1 MSEATNQEQATPE
14 TTPAPRLQCRHI
26 HTDGRRCASPTLR
39 GPAGPE
45 NFCYYHHTTRVP
57 IRETRTHRADL
68 DSRQA
73 RLASFDL
80 PLPEDRSAIQHAI
93 GQILIRIAAN
103 QLDPRRAG
111 LLLYGLQIASLNLP
125 KIAAPTPAEANYPDP
140 TLYVDEVG
148 EDPTHGPLAPVFEI
162 NQNPHKEKGL
172 EQILREQWER
182 DRVQREEDEA
192 KFAARYHPTI
202 LPNLQAGAPSS
213 SRLSRGHGVT
223 HLPRIP
229 ATSTEPGHPKRPCR
243 CLFLCCHAGGIC
255 SSPLPLHFKVFTRS
269 V

>member
-1 MSEATNQEQATPE
+1 MSEAVQIDPATPE
-14 TTPAPRLQCRHI
+14 ATPAPRLQCRHI

-57 IRETRTHRADL
+57 IRNTRAHNANL

-80 PLPEDRSAIQHAI
+80 PLPEDRAAIQHAI

-125 KIAAPTPAEANYPDP
+125 KIAPPTAAEANFPDP
-140 TLYVDEVG
+140 TLYVDEVV
-148 EDPTHGPLAPVFEI
+148 EDPTHGALAPVCEI
-162 NQNPHKEKGL
+162 AQNPHKEKGL

-182 DRVQREEDEA
+182 DRIQREQDEA
-192 KFAARYHPTI
+192 EEAARFRDDRPTI
-202 LPNLQAGAPSS
+202 LPNLQAAASTTTATE
-213 SRLSRGHGVT
+213 HGVT
-223 HLPRIP
+223 P
-229 ATSTEPGHPKRPCR
+229 
-243 CLFLCCHAGGIC
+243 
-255 SSPLPLHFKVFTRS
+255 SPPNPVLSPV
-269 V
+269 

>member
-125 KIAAPTPAEANYPDP
+125 KIAAPTPASSIPPPVARLHAELDKRQ
-140 TLYVDEVG
+140 LLQLG
-148 EDPTHGPLAPVFEI
+148 APF
-162 NQNPHKEKGL
+162 
-172 EQILREQWER
+172 
-182 DRVQREEDEA
+182 
-192 KFAARYHPTI
+192 
-202 LPNLQAGAPSS
+202 PSS
-213 SRLSRGHGVT
+213 SSCGDAARRS
-223 HLPRIP
+223 
-229 ATSTEPGHPKRPCR
+229 
-243 CLFLCCHAGGIC
+243 
-255 SSPLPLHFKVFTRS
+255 RS
-269 V
+269 VPVA